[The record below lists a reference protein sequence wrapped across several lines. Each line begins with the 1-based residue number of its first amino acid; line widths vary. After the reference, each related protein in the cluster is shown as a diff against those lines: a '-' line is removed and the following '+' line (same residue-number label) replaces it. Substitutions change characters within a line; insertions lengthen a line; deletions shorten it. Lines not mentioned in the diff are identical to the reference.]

1 MNWIELG
8 TEQELLKL
16 TEKSFT
22 QPQAIFKHSTTCGTS
37 FHVKMMLEDE
47 VTPENI
53 DFHYLDLLANRPL
66 SNKIATQFNVHHESP
81 QILIIKDG
89 KCVYHTSHLA
99 IRMEKIS
106 QFAKP
111 ELSL

>member
-53 DFHYLDLLANRPL
+53 DFHYL
-66 SNKIATQFNVHHESP
+66 T
-81 QILIIKDG
+81 
-89 KCVYHTSHLA
+89 Y
-99 IRMEKIS
+99 
-106 QFAKP
+106 
-111 ELSL
+111 